1 MQNTIENMR
10 LQTTGMEKTLGS
22 ASKRRDGADV
32 VLADPFLAIIMN
44 IISSQQEASGMTDGG
59 LAQQGQSVEGL
70 LQLLQTQPLT
80 GGDEQSTGLIG
91 LLPLLQS
98 RQSVV
103 QLFGTP
109 SDQSQSALLDGMSQ
123 MSYAELLNQVV
134 GQISESGEAPNA
146 DTMLYMMMQ
155 GSSQLEGETQTGSN
169 AQLLAALANMQG
181 GREAQSASAESLR
194 SAISEAVQTGNTASA
209 ETVISAASLEQ
220 SEGGADQTAKDSFA
234 SAVEKA
240 KELIAKQGEKS
251 KTELTEGAEATAAQ
265 TSEVKTQTP
274 FELRFK
280 TAEGTRDI
288 PVADQIS
295 TGIKENLSLGK
306 SEFTVKLNPESLGEI
321 TVKLVE
327 EAGKTTLTITTASA
341 QTARLINSDMEAL
354 KAAVAPMNV
363 QVNEAVT
370 QSEASQGGAM
380 QQFDMAGQFTQQ
392 QFAQQQFSA
401 QQSFMQMTRG
411 FREASA
417 EAYELDPAL
426 VAVSAVSTGRIDTYI

>member
-181 GREAQSASAESLR
+181 GREAQSTESLR

-411 FREASA
+411 FRETSA